1 MTIKFNPEISTANII
16 VIILAS
22 IAGLSMF
29 TRVEGQVIQNLQ
41 SIEKQEKA
49 IKQITRDIAE
59 LKTNVAIIAN
69 DGQHA
74 SKMMEEIKTNQKQI
88 ITLLSQG

>member
-1 MTIKFNPEISTANII
+1 MTIKFNPEVSTANIL

-29 TRVEGQVIQNLQ
+29 TRVEGQVIQNAQ
-41 SIEKQEKA
+41 AIEKQQKVIE
-49 IKQITRDIAE
+49 QITQDITE

-74 SKMMEEIKTNQKQI
+74 SKMMQEIKVNQKQI

>member
-49 IKQITRDIAE
+49 IKQITRDITE